1 MDKMKVNYEVM
12 LGLYAE
18 FVLDEAIRKY
28 KEEHLYLEIDNALA
42 IGDEH
47 KFLQLT
53 SELKEL
59 RS

>member
-28 KEEHLYLEIDNALA
+28 KEEHLYIEIDNALA
-42 IGDEH
+42 KGDEP
-47 KFLQLT
+47 KFLELT
-53 SELKEL
+53 NELKAL
-59 RS
+59 RL